1 MGIIKGKL
9 SGKNIQTIQLPGGGH
24 VFGTIHRNTKMVDDI
39 IDHIKTTIPQEKW
52 KDIVFVGEGGASGK
66 NGEIVFHD
74 EMKYAAPK
82 FKELGAGIDT
92 WDGDELDVHNDQSK
106 LYKKQMEKT
115 GLNHS
120 QVKAGNW
127 ASMIGQGE
135 GTDTMSPKDYLD
147 NEGKQFLQN
156 AAKEAGLPQ
165 IASFDNPTGT
175 TPTEDNWK
183 GSGDKGTLYRLSF
196 PEDNNDKK
204 TKINDIQ
211 VAFNDTRD
219 ENILDKSK
227 ELQKKGKIPIVVA
240 GEDHIK
246 LVKDIIGKTS
256 NLSELSLRGI
266 LKSIGK
272 L

>member
-1 MGIIKGKL
+1 MASIKGKT
-9 SGKNIQTIQLPGGGH
+9 SGKDIQTIQLDGGGQ
-24 VFGTIHRNTKMVDDI
+24 VFGTVHRNTKMVDDI
-39 IDHIKTTIPQEKW
+39 LNHVKSTIPQEKW
-52 KDIVFVGEGGASGK
+52 KDIVFVGEGGSTGD
-66 NGEIVFHD
+66 NGEIIFHD

-82 FKELGAGIDT
+82 FKQIGAGIDT

-106 LYKKQMEKT
+106 LYKRQMEKT

-135 GTDTMSPKDYLD
+135 GTDTMSPNDYLD

-156 AAKEAGLPQ
+156 SAKEAGLPP
-165 IASFDNPTGT
+165 ISSFDNPTGT
-175 TPTEDNWK
+175 PPNESNWK
-183 GSGDKGTLYRLSF
+183 GSEDKGTLYRLSF
-196 PEDNNDKK
+196 PEDNKDKE

-211 VAFNDTRD
+211 VAFNEIRD

-240 GEDHIK
+240 GEGHIE
-246 LVKDIIGKTS
+246 LVKKVMSKTP
-256 NLSELSLRGI
+256 NLSELSLRNI
-266 LKSIGK
+266 LKSIK
-272 L
+272 K